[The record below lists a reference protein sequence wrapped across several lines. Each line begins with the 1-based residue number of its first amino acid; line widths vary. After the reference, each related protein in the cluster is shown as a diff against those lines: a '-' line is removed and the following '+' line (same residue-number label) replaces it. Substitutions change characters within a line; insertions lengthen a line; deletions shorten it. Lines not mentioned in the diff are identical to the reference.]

1 MIADLVTFALALV
14 VLAAVFATT
23 AWSADN
29 HRIWPEI
36 GRIIE
41 GAPHDRD

>member
-1 MIADLVTFALALV
+1 MIADLVTLVLVLV
-14 VLAAVFATT
+14 VLAAVFATA

-29 HRIWPEI
+29 HRIWPEL

-41 GAPHDRD
+41 GTPRDHD

>member
-1 MIADLVTFALALV
+1 MIADLVTLALVFV
-14 VLAAVFATT
+14 VLAAVFATA

-29 HRIWPEI
+29 HRIWPEL

-41 GAPHDRD
+41 GAPHDHD